1 MKAKAVTIFILL
13 LVAITFACTKT
24 KETAEQTD
32 PASKDQPAT
41 TQSIT
46 IEETRKMLDKS
57 DVVIIDVRKAGGW
70 MKSDSKIE
78 GAVREDPTLV
88 DSWYDKYPK
97 EKTIILYC
105 S

>member
-1 MKAKAVTIFILL
+1 MKVKAITIFILL
-13 LVAITFACTKT
+13 FVAITFACTKT
-24 KETAEQTD
+24 KETADQTD
-32 PASKDQPAT
+32 AASKTQPAT
-41 TQSIT
+41 AQKIT
-46 IEETRKMLDKS
+46 IEEAKKILDAS
-57 DVVIIDVRKAGGW
+57 EVVTIDVRKAGDW
-70 MKSDSKIE
+70 INSDSKIA